1 MKCST
6 HEMCYLAWCVRLSTT
21 VCDVRLE
28 SESDALLQSA
38 VKISTTLRW
47 LRRGRGTVAVG
58 TAQRPRAEPGAGHDC
73 SHQRGLLL
81 WIQHSVSCC
90 LYLVYMLCCSESLHL
105 KNIIDLLT
113 YINAAVYV
121 DYVSWHDD
129 PMQPTTQTFPLY
141 RSKSNDHDDSLSR

>member
-1 MKCST
+1 M
-6 HEMCYLAWCVRLSTT
+6 
-21 VCDVRLE
+21 CDVRLE
-28 SESDALLQSA
+28 SESDAVLQSA
-38 VKISTTLRW
+38 VKLSTTLRW

-58 TAQRPRAEPGAGHDC
+58 TAQRPRSEPGAGHDF
-73 SHQRGLLL
+73 SRQERSATLNTAQRLVLF
-81 WIQHSVSCC
+81 
-90 LYLVYMLCCSESLHL
+90 VYMLCCSESLHL

-141 RSKSNDHDDSLSR
+141 RSKVE